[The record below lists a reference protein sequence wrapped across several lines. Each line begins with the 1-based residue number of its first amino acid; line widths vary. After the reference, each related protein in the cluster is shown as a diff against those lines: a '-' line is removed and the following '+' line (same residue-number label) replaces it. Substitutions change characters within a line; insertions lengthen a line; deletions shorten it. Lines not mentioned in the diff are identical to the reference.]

1 MDNKPRR
8 RKMSKDYITGWNDAI
23 QASANLIIVANGY
36 HRTVERSL
44 LSGIEVMK
52 RGEK

>member
-1 MDNKPRR
+1 MTKPR
-8 RKMSKDYITGWNDAI
+8 KSKDYIKGWNDAI

-36 HRTVERSL
+36 HRTVAKSL

-52 RGEK
+52 RGDK